1 MTKRKYSFI
10 IPVYNRP
17 QEILEL
23 LESMT
28 KMDYDDEFE
37 IVIVEDGSTETSEA
51 IVKSFS
57 KQLHI
62 NYYFK
67 PNSGPGPSRNY
78 GMQKA
83 KGDYFIILDSDVL
96 MPSNY
101 LKTVDSFLSKNY
113 YDCFGGADAA
123 LDSFTPIQL
132 AINFTMTSLLTT
144 GGIRGNKNQVG
155 KFEPR
160 SFNMGIS
167 KKAFETTNGF
177 DRIHPGEDPDLSARI
192 RKAGMETAFIPNAAV
207 YHKRRIS
214 WKNFFKQV
222 NKFGKVR
229 PILNLRHPE
238 TRSLS
243 FFFPSIFIVFSLGS
257 LIAGI
262 TKPIYCLP
270 LFLYVFLIFLSSSIK
285 NRNLY
290 IGLLSVMAMFI
301 QFFGYGL
308 GYAKVFWNVQILK
321 RVPEERFP
329 DLFFEELKL

>member
-1 MTKRKYSFI
+1 MAKRYYSFV

-28 KMDYDDEFE
+28 KMEFKEDFE
-37 IVIVEDGSTETSEA
+37 IVIVEDGSSETSET

-57 KQLHI
+57 DRLHI
-62 NYYFK
+62 SYYFK

-78 GMQKA
+78 GMRKA
-83 KGDYFIILDSDVL
+83 KGNYFIILDSDVL
-96 MPSNY
+96 MSPDY
-101 LKTVDSFLSKNY
+101 LKTVDAFLEQNY

-123 LDSFTPIQL
+123 LDSFTPIQK

-144 GGIRGNKNQVG
+144 GGIRGNEKQIG

-167 KKAFETTNGF
+167 KKAFEATQGF
-177 DRIHPGEDPDLSARI
+177 DRIHPGEDPDLSAKI

-214 WKNFFKQV
+214 WKNFFRQV

-229 PILNLRHPE
+229 PILNTRHPE
-238 TRSLS
+238 TQRIT
-243 FFFPSIFIVFSLGS
+243 FFFPSLFVIFTIAS

-262 TKPIYCLP
+262 FNPICLIP
-270 LFLYVFLIFLSSSIK
+270 LSLYVILIFVSSSIQNK
-285 NRNLY
+285 SLS
-290 IGLLSVMAMFI
+290 IGALSVMAMFI
-301 QFFGYGL
+301 QFFGYGI
-308 GYAKVFWNVQILK
+308 GYAKVFWNVQVLK
-321 RVPEERFP
+321 KDPEERFP
-329 DLFFEELKL
+329 ELFFDEI